1 MILPYRHPQAPPG
14 SVGGWAGREGG
25 PAHPKLCGAGGQLA
39 GVRKAGRRWQCPY
52 SPPKWHR
59 IFTKS
64 MRAVGGSVLEPGRQV
79 ERVPAEREPG
89 PPVGSRRERPCV
101 SSLAPGRQARSRLHS
116 VRRDSSWHQLQSGT
130 MPGFLSFFLPFY
142 KKNLIEGREGPEP
155 LTEQLSIVEASGTM
169 CP

>member
-14 SVGGWAGREGG
+14 RVGGQAGREGG
-25 PAHPKLCGAGGQLA
+25 PAHPKLCGAAGGGQRLA
-39 GVRKAGRRWQCPY
+39 GMRKAGRGRQCPY
-52 SPPKWHR
+52 GPPKWHW

-64 MRAVGGSVLEPGRQV
+64 MRAVGGSALGPGRQV

-116 VRRDSSWHQLQSGT
+116 VRQDSSWHQLQSGT
-130 MPGFLSFFLPFY
+130 MPGFLSFFLPFF
-142 KKNLIEGREGPEP
+142 KTNF
-155 LTEQLSIVEASGTM
+155 
-169 CP
+169 